1 MNRSSALLLAFVFL
15 SGCQALA
22 PASPDG
28 TPPVE
33 DSTPAPEKPKVYS
46 SFSEETI
53 FSLLSAELAGQRNR
67 FDIALDNYVTQAIN
81 TQDPGISERAFR
93 IAEYLGADQAALDSA
108 RSLCDQATCGLLTFD
123 AAQRCVHLNQTLH
136 SWLGH
141 GSAGVHLNGLVTPR
155 SREALTAHVES
166 LRQSGHAEPVV
177 LDWQRV
183 DGSVF
188 HAQLASTPVFDA
200 EGHFLHGSAVI
211 TQTDEAPTQAQD
223 GLLRSITDRI
233 PARLAYYDKNLICRF
248 ANQAHASRY
257 GKTPAEM
264 VGSPLSQ
271 VVRPEILP
279 DILPRVAQALS
290 GQTQTFE
297 AERVGADGLR
307 NYFEIHYIPDFRDG
321 AVEGIFIELHDI
333 SERRRTEEFVLH
345 ANRDLEERVRDRS
358 AELFASEQRYRLMVD
373 AIQDYCIYFVDENGG
388 ITEWTES
395 AQRLHGHRRQQIVG
409 QPYRQLLSTRNAG
422 EDEVDPDQVLRLAK
436 AHGQWESR
444 GWQLRNDGS
453 RFWAHTVLTALRN
466 EADELQGLSCI
477 TRDMTAAKNLEDV
490 MNDLNRELEKRVA
503 ERTRQLVAANKD
515 LDVFSHMVSH
525 DLRAPLRHI
534 CSFTSLLQE
543 QLGESPDPMA
553 QQCMQSIGKS
563 SKRMSQMIEGL
574 LEYARLGRVAIES
587 QPVPL
592 TPLIDGVIGH
602 LKQEHPNRNITWT
615 VEEDLPVVRGDA
627 MLLAEVFTNLLENSV
642 KYTRTHEHAQIEVG
656 WRVNPVGGRT
666 FYVRDDGV
674 GFDLEKAH
682 NLFVMFQ
689 RQHHSMDFEGTGTGL
704 ALSQRIIERHAGRI
718 WAESAPGLGCTFYFT
733 LPFEGLE
740 PELDFPRSAL
750 AELTI

>member
-1 MNRSSALLLAFVFL
+1 MDTSICPDGMDAPEQQQRLEQLLAL
-15 SGCQALA
+15 RTQ
-22 PASPDG
+22 
-28 TPPVE
+28 
-33 DSTPAPEKPKVYS
+33 
-46 SFSEETI
+46 
-53 FSLLSAELAGQRNR
+53 EL
-67 FDIALDNYVTQAIN
+67 
-81 TQDPGISERAFR
+81 
-93 IAEYLGADQAALDSA
+93 QAALDSA

-136 SWLGH
+136 NWLGH
-141 GSAGVHLNGLVTPR
+141 GAAGAHLNGLVTPR

-166 LRQSGHAEPVV
+166 LCRIGHAEPVV
-177 LDWQRV
+177 LDWMRV

-188 HAQLASTPVFDA
+188 RAQLASTPVFDA
-200 EGHFLHGSAVI
+200 EGHFMHGSAVI
-211 TQTDEAPTQAQD
+211 TQSDEATTQAQD

-395 AQRLHGHRRQQIVG
+395 AQRLHGHSRSQIMGRSYEV
-409 QPYRQLLSTRNAG
+409 LLAADNAG
-422 EDEVDPDQVLRLAK
+422 EDEVDPGQVLRLAK
-436 AHGQWESR
+436 AHGQWETR
-444 GWQLRNDGS
+444 GWRLREDGS

-466 EADELQGLSCI
+466 EAGELQGLSSI
-477 TRDMTAAKNLEDV
+477 TRDMTAAKSLEDV

-503 ERTRQLVAANKD
+503 ERTQQLVAANKD

-534 CSFTSLLQE
+534 ASFVSLLQE
-543 QLGESPDPMA
+543 QMGESTDA
-553 QQCMQSIGKS
+553 LALQYQNSIAKA
-563 SKRMSQMIEGL
+563 SKRMSLMIEGL
-574 LEYARLGRVAIES
+574 LEYARLGRVAIET
-587 QPVPL
+587 QPVPISQL
-592 TPLIDGVIGH
+592 VQGVIAH
-602 LKQEHPNRNITWT
+602 LKQENPDRRIEWVIEN
-615 VEEDLPVVRGDA
+615 DLPVVRGDA
-627 MLLAEVFTNLLENSV
+627 MLLAQALGNLLGNSV
-642 KYTRTHEHAQIEVG
+642 KYTRPRDVARIELG
-656 WRVNPVGGRT
+656 WKVNPVGGRT
-666 FYVRDDGV
+666 FFIADNGV

-704 ALSQRIIERHAGRI
+704 ALSQRIIERHGGRI
-718 WAESAPGLGCTFYFT
+718 WAETAPGEGCTFYFT
-733 LPFEGLE
+733 LPFDGME
-740 PELDFPRSAL
+740 PEMTFSESSM
-750 AELTI
+750 AELSL

>member
-1 MNRSSALLLAFVFL
+1 MDTSICPDGMDAPEQQQRLEQLLAL
-15 SGCQALA
+15 RTQ
-22 PASPDG
+22 
-28 TPPVE
+28 
-33 DSTPAPEKPKVYS
+33 
-46 SFSEETI
+46 
-53 FSLLSAELAGQRNR
+53 EL
-67 FDIALDNYVTQAIN
+67 
-81 TQDPGISERAFR
+81 
-93 IAEYLGADQAALDSA
+93 QAALDSA

-136 SWLGH
+136 NWLGH
-141 GSAGVHLNGLVTPR
+141 GAAGAHLNGLVTPR

-166 LRQSGHAEPVV
+166 LCRIGHAEPVV
-177 LDWQRV
+177 LDWMRV

-188 HAQLASTPVFDA
+188 RAQLASTPVFDA
-200 EGHFLHGSAVI
+200 EGHFMHGSAVI
-211 TQTDEAPTQAQD
+211 TQSNEATTQAQD

-395 AQRLHGHRRQQIVG
+395 AQRLHGHSRSQIMGRSYEV
-409 QPYRQLLSTRNAG
+409 LLAADNAG
-422 EDEVDPDQVLRLAK
+422 EDEVDPGQVLRLAK
-436 AHGQWESR
+436 AHGQWETR
-444 GWQLRNDGS
+444 GWRLREDGS

-466 EADELQGLSCI
+466 EAGELQGLSSI
-477 TRDMTAAKNLEDV
+477 TRDMTAAKSLEDV

-503 ERTRQLVAANKD
+503 ERTQQLVAANKD

-534 CSFTSLLQE
+534 ASFVSLLQE
-543 QLGESPDPMA
+543 QMGESTDA
-553 QQCMQSIGKS
+553 LALQYQNSIAKA
-563 SKRMSQMIEGL
+563 SKRMSLMIEGL
-574 LEYARLGRVAIES
+574 LEYARLGRVAIET
-587 QPVPL
+587 QPVPISQL
-592 TPLIDGVIGH
+592 VQGVIAH
-602 LKQEHPNRNITWT
+602 LKQENPDRRIEWVIEN
-615 VEEDLPVVRGDA
+615 DLPVVRGDA
-627 MLLAEVFTNLLENSV
+627 MLLAQALGNLLGNSV
-642 KYTRTHEHAQIEVG
+642 KYTRPRDVARIELG
-656 WRVNPVGGRT
+656 WKVNPVGGRT
-666 FYVRDDGV
+666 FFIADNGV

-704 ALSQRIIERHAGRI
+704 ALSQRIIERHGGRI
-718 WAESAPGLGCTFYFT
+718 WAETAPGEGCTFYFT
-733 LPFEGLE
+733 LPFDGME
-740 PELDFPRSAL
+740 PEMTFSESSM
-750 AELTI
+750 AELSL